1 MTAWQIRRAEPQ
13 DARGLAAC
21 IEAAYADYAAR
32 IADLPAVS
40 EGIADDIAGHR
51 VWVAERDGELAGGIV
66 LVPKEGFLLL
76 ANVAV
81 HPACAG
87 LGIGRALIERAEADC
102 RRLGL
107 RELRLA
113 THVAMPENVRLYRH
127 LGWRETGR
135 SGNKVRMKK
144 TLPTADR
151 A

>member
-1 MTAWQIRRAEPQ
+1 MTAWQIRRAKPQ
-13 DARGLAAC
+13 DARGLAAY

-40 EGIADDIAGHR
+40 EGIADDISGHR
-51 VWVAERDGELAGGIV
+51 VWVAEWDGKLAGGIV

-81 HPACAG
+81 HPAWSGQG
-87 LGIGRALIERAEADC
+87 LGRALMERAEAEC

-107 RELRLA
+107 RELRLS

-135 SGNKVRMKK
+135 SGNKVRMSKV
-144 TLPTADR
+144 LAAADG